1 MLDTLG
7 AIVGPTSALWLLGAF
22 DWRSASGRDPAF
34 LNAFLADPMSEIGN
48 TVSTRHHAVDR
59 HTMAV
64 CAQDFCAL
72 KSLINPAFGGT
83 SN

>member
-34 LNAFLADPMSEIGN
+34 LNAFLADPMSEI
-48 TVSTRHHAVDR
+48 RHSGILLDITPSIDIQWLFAR
-59 HTMAV
+59 R
-64 CAQDFCAL
+64 
-72 KSLINPAFGGT
+72 T
-83 SN
+83 SAHSKA

>member
-34 LNAFLADPMSEIGN
+34 LADPMSEIRNSGILLDI
-48 TVSTRHHAVDR
+48 TPPIDIEWLFARR
-59 HTMAV
+59 
-64 CAQDFCAL
+64 
-72 KSLINPAFGGT
+72 T
-83 SN
+83 SAHSKA